1 MYATKHENL
10 RSFYTDMVMESVQDT
25 LVGNVLIADDD
36 AEFRNLLVRRANRM
50 GLQVVEAEDGQ
61 QAIDILMQQQFNV
74 LVVDLYMP
82 GFTGIDVTRQAK
94 EYNPDI
100 QAIVLTASASLESAL
115 EALRAGV
122 YDYLLKPLESLAEF
136 ELTLTRA
143 LEHNYLIRENKRLFA
158 EVQRLAITDPLTG
171 LYNRHKLEEIL
182 DSEFERAKRYDRPL
196 CLIMADMDRLKEIND
211 SHGHFVGDEALKLVA
226 DAITTQSRKV
236 DIATRFGGD
245 EFVVILPEI
254 NMQEAYRFAQ
264 RILNAVQTIENLP
277 SPLSL
282 SIGITEL
289 NQNIGSVY
297 EFLRAA
303 DQALYQAKSAGGNK
317 IAWIPLVEMD
327 EL

>member
-10 RSFYTDMVMESVQDT
+10 RSFYSDMVMEAVQET

-36 AEFRNLLVRRANRM
+36 EEFRNLLVRRANRM
-50 GLQVVEAEDGQ
+50 GLQVVEAKDGQ
-61 QAIDILMQQQFNV
+61 EAVDILLQQQFNV

-94 EYNPDI
+94 EFNPDI

-122 YDYLLKPLESLAEF
+122 YDYLLKPLESLTEF

-143 LEHNYLIRENKRLFA
+143 LEHNYLIMENKRLFS

-171 LYNRHKLEEIL
+171 LYNRHKLDEIL

-211 SHGHFVGDEALKLVA
+211 THGHFVGDEALKTVA
-226 DAITTQSRKV
+226 EAITLQSRKV
-236 DIATRFGGD
+236 DIPTRFGGD
-245 EFVVILPEI
+245 EFVIILPEI

-264 RILNAVQTIENLP
+264 RILTAVQSVQTP
-277 SPLSL
+277 GGPLSL

-289 NQNIGSVY
+289 NENISSVY
-297 EFLRAA
+297 EFLRAV
-303 DQALYQAKSAGGNK
+303 DEALYEAKSDGGNK
-317 IAWIPLVEMD
+317 IAWIPLTELD
-327 EL
+327 E

>member
-1 MYATKHENL
+1 VA
-10 RSFYTDMVMESVQDT
+10 
-25 LVGNVLIADDD
+25 
-36 AEFRNLLVRRANRM
+36 
-50 GLQVVEAEDGQ
+50 
-61 QAIDILMQQQFNV
+61 
-74 LVVDLYMP
+74 
-82 GFTGIDVTRQAK
+82 RQAK
-94 EYNPDI
+94 DFNPDM

-171 LYNRHKLEEIL
+171 LYNRHKLEELL
-182 DSEFERAKRYDRPL
+182 DAEFERAKRYDRPL

-211 SHGHFVGDEALKLVA
+211 THGHFAGDEALKLVA
-226 DAITTQSRKV
+226 GAIEGQSRKV
-236 DIATRFGGD
+236 DITTRFGGD

-264 RILNAVQTIENLP
+264 RILSSVQSFDIQG

-289 NQNIGSVY
+289 NPNIRSVT

-317 IAWIPLVEMD
+317 IAWIPLNEM
-327 EL
+327 EER